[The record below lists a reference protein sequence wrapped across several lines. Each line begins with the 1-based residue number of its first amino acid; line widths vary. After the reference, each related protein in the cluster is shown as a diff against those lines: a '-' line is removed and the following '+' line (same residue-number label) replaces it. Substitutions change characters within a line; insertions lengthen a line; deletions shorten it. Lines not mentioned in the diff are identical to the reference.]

1 MSERARQALIALRQI
16 QRRTE
21 IDTRRLAQAVDLT
34 PSQLIVLQILE
45 ERGETST
52 GDIVKATGLSHPTIT
67 SLVDK
72 MVARELVSRRR
83 CDEDRRRVWLT
94 LCEAGTAAL
103 AGAPR
108 SAQETFEARFSELES
123 WEQAMVVSALER
135 VASLVG
141 AETLDVAPILAA
153 GAIGPN
159 APDPDGEA

>member
-21 IDTRRLAQAVDLT
+21 IDTRRLAQEVNLT

-72 MVARELVSRRR
+72 MAARELVSRRR
-83 CDEDRRRVWLT
+83 CDSDRRRVWLT
-94 LCEAGTAAL
+94 LCEAGCAAL

-108 SAQETFEARFSELES
+108 CAQETFEARFGELES

-135 VASLVG
+135 VASLVE

-153 GAIGPN
+153 GAIASN
-159 APDPDGEA
+159 VSDPV